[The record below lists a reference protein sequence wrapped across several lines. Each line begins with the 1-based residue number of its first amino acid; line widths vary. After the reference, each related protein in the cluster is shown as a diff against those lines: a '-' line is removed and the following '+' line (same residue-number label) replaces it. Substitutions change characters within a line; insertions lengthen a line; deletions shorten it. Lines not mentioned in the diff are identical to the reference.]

1 MNIKLL
7 ASIAVFAFLVSV
19 VGTFTMQP
27 ANAEDIKVKLQTN
40 VAITDTVTTETKSTA
55 VDVTKRTTASVA
67 VDMAEGAASN
77 TECSDQCYVPNN
89 IKIAVGGT
97 VTWENVDSAAHTVT
111 ASDGS
116 FDSGLVMSEKTFSHE
131 FGTVG
136 TFGYACTVHPWMK
149 GTVTVG

>member
-7 ASIAVFAFLVSV
+7 TSIAVFAFLVSV
-19 VGTFTMQP
+19 VGTLTMQP
-27 ANAEDIKVKLQTN
+27 ANAEDTKVKLQTN
-40 VAITDTVTTETKSTA
+40 TVITDTVTTETKSA
-55 VDVTKRTTASVA
+55 GDVPKGTTTSVA

-97 VTWENVDSAAHTVT
+97 VTWENIDSAAHTVT
-111 ASDGS
+111 SSDGS
-116 FDSGLVMSEKTFSHE
+116 FDSGLVMSGKTFSHE

-136 TFGYACTVHPWMK
+136 TFGYACTIHPWMK
-149 GTVTVG
+149 GMVTVG